1 MRQQRTSTHSRPLDT
16 GRGTVVFDRDRPM
29 FACPAC
35 GRTAVPTDDCVP
47 DLVVE
52 HECDTDGQGS
62 AAERVRRGSV

>member
-1 MRQQRTSTHSRPLDT
+1 MRQPRPSTQPPTHDT
-16 GRGTVVFDRDRPM
+16 GIGTVVFDRDRPM

-52 HECDTDGQGS
+52 HECDTNGPGG
-62 AAERVRRGSV
+62 AARRLRRGSV